1 MNLKLQKQGITAA
14 LTSALFLGVVPIFGK
29 LAILSGFTPYAVIAL
44 RTGLAAIL
52 ILTVTTIWNRPY
64 FYIYPV
70 GLIGCVLAGTVNGL
84 GSILYYTA
92 LSRLDAG
99 LGQMLYSLYPLFV
112 AFWLLLDRQ
121 TITRL
126 TKFRLALSLPA
137 VILLLQNTKG
147 SIDILGAGM
156 MVGAAILYALHL
168 IINQRVLFEVPAP
181 TVTLYTLLGMAATV
195 GIAYALFDHSIPP
208 AQVSWWPVL
217 AMALITFGSR
227 FTLFVGIKKLGGLQ
241 TALLGLSEIFLTV
254 CLSVLFLHE
263 KLSILQWIGGV
274 LLAISLFL
282 VGFDKIP
289 QQKRTSTGWLS
300 WLNPPTIPVNDYPW
314 NSQP

>member
-1 MNLKLQKQGITAA
+1 MSVTA
-14 LTSALFLGVVPIFGK
+14 
-29 LAILSGFTPYAVIAL
+29 
-44 RTGLAAIL
+44 
-52 ILTVTTIWNRPY
+52 IWKRPF

-126 TKFRLALSLPA
+126 TIFRLSLSLPA
-137 VILLLQNTKG
+137 VILLLQNQKG
-147 SIDILGAGM
+147 AIDIPGALM
-156 MVGAAILYALHL
+156 MIAAAVLYALHL

-195 GIAYALFDHSIPP
+195 GIAYALFDQTIPS
-208 AQVSWWPVL
+208 AQVAWWPVL

-254 CLSVLFLHE
+254 FLSVIFLHE
-263 KLSILQWIGGV
+263 KLSLLQWIGGG
-274 LLAISLFL
+274 LLAFSLFL

-289 QQKRTSTGWLS
+289 HQKRTSTGWLS
-300 WLNPPTIPVNDYPW
+300 WLNPPTIPVNEYPW